1 MASLTRSVHNSR
13 KGVDLMYYDLRA
25 FHAPSLRLP
34 VQVRD
39 ELEDA
44 VDAEDTE
51 ALQGEMCM
59 GDGGRGKAAPWG
71 RGINMQ
77 DRQVVVVQVTLCA
90 YFTCEHNITG

>member
-13 KGVDLMYYDLRA
+13 KCVDLMYYYSRT

-51 ALQGEMCM
+51 ALQGESRI
-59 GDGGRGKAAPWG
+59 GEGGREEGSPRGGGAAGCRIAGLW
-71 RGINMQ
+71 
-77 DRQVVVVQVTLCA
+77 
-90 YFTCEHNITG
+90 